1 MSSLCGKI
9 FIWLLTLKAA
19 GRSEHFFNPTPSAQH
34 TNYYNYVSI
43 PEPVHLSALP
53 SYYVQFLFFYWILL
67 GHWFSSMLIWFHTAE
82 WKALT
87 ASKGFWIL
95 PGCSLFLAVYI
106 ICAVWN
112 STRSNNFNAQELSL
126 KRLLSS
132 HSADCSS
139 SFVSVHM
146 FPPEAMMA
154 SSINA
159 RNVTL
164 EWKWTVQHY
173 SNLNIRCQ
181 VKISDGETHIIV
193 SRPKDGGK
201 VTLYHQQSLVT
212 YTNISLVHVL
222 FPERIR
228 WSWP

>member
-1 MSSLCGKI
+1 
-9 FIWLLTLKAA
+9 
-19 GRSEHFFNPTPSAQH
+19 
-34 TNYYNYVSI
+34 
-43 PEPVHLSALP
+43 
-53 SYYVQFLFFYWILL
+53 
-67 GHWFSSMLIWFHTAE
+67 
-82 WKALT
+82 
-87 ASKGFWIL
+87 
-95 PGCSLFLAVYI
+95 
-106 ICAVWN
+106 
-112 STRSNNFNAQELSL
+112 
-126 KRLLSS
+126 
-132 HSADCSS
+132 
-139 SFVSVHM
+139 
-146 FPPEAMMA
+146 MA

-164 EWKWTVQHY
+164 EWKWTLQHY

-181 VKISDGETHIIV
+181 VKISDGETHNMV